1 MAKTVNMTRAL
12 AVENETRLTGAEALE
27 VEGVV
32 TLDQIITAA
41 TEEQTVAI
49 GSKDRQLRAASL
61 VTNQPVTV
69 QMLGTRHAIL
79 QTVAGP
85 PGTITH
91 TGDLEQEIFA
101 GDLVRLEGMPTAADD
116 GIYKVDSDPAVGV
129 IEAIGV
135 TTITLA
141 LGQDINTAGGGAVG
155 TVARVVTQTLL
166 SNAYAAVTV
175 TLATGAI
182 TFTGDLTDVFEAG
195 DFLIIEDSTG
205 NDGFWEIV
213 SVAFA
218 APTTTIIVQ
227 DKAAVAG
234 LPDNTDDGNFTL
246 ARDNIALAS
255 NIPYLW
261 SIDGGIPNP
270 FRQPGPAARAALF
283 NAFRGQ
289 IAFCMV
295 TCPGVTNA
303 NFQGRLCFDAN
314 LIP

>member
-1 MAKTVNMTRAL
+1 MAKTINMNRTL
-12 AVENETRLTGAEALE
+12 GVENEARLAGAEALE

-61 VTNQPVTV
+61 VTDQPVTV

-79 QTVAGP
+79 ETVAGP

-91 TGDLEQEIFA
+91 TGDLGQEIFA

-129 IEAIGV
+129 IEVIGV

-155 TVARVVTQTLL
+155 TIARVVTQTLL

-175 TLATGAI
+175 TAATGAI

-227 DKAAVAG
+227 DKAAVAI

-246 ARDNIALAS
+246 ARDNIALAA
-255 NIPYLW
+255 NVPYLW

-289 IAFCMV
+289 MAFCMV

>member
-1 MAKTVNMTRAL
+1 MAKTTNMTRAL
-12 AVENETRLTGAEALE
+12 GIENEARLTGVESLE

-32 TLDQIITAA
+32 TLDQTITAA

-49 GSKDRQLRAASL
+49 GSKDRQLRAASF
-61 VTNQPVTV
+61 VSNQPVTV
-69 QMLGTRHAIL
+69 QMLGTRHAVL

-101 GDLVRLEGMPTAADD
+101 GDLIRLEGMPTAADN
-116 GIYKVDSDPAVGV
+116 GIYKVDSDAAVGV
-129 IEAIGV
+129 IEAIGT

-155 TVARVVTQTLL
+155 TVARVVTQALL
-166 SNAYAAVTV
+166 SNAYTAVTV
-175 TLATGAI
+175 TAATGAI
-182 TFTGDLTDVFEAG
+182 TFTGDLTDVFEAA

-205 NDGFWEIV
+205 NDGLWEIV

-246 ARDNIALAS
+246 ARDNILLAA
-255 NIPYLW
+255 NVPYLW

-270 FRQPGPAARAALF
+270 FKQPGPYARAALF
-283 NAFRGQ
+283 NTFRGQ
-289 IAFCMV
+289 MAFCMV
-295 TCPGVTNA
+295 TCPGITNA

>member
-1 MAKTVNMTRAL
+1 MAKTINMTRAL
-12 AVENETRLTGAEALE
+12 GVENEARLTGAEALE

-61 VTNQPVTV
+61 VTDQPVTV

-79 QTVAGP
+79 QTVQGP
-85 PGTITH
+85 PGQITH
-91 TGDLEQEIFA
+91 TGDLTQEIFA

-116 GIYKVDSDPAVGV
+116 GVYKVDSDPAVGV
-129 IEAIGV
+129 LEAIGV
-135 TTITLA
+135 TTIVFA
-141 LGQDINTAGGGAVG
+141 LGQDINTGIGGAVG

-166 SNAYAAVTV
+166 SNAYTIVTA
-175 TLATGAI
+175 TAGTGAL
-182 TFTGDLTDVFEAG
+182 TFTGDLTDVFAAG
-195 DFLIIEDSTG
+195 DFLIIEDATL

-227 DKAAVAG
+227 DKAGVAG
-234 LPDNTDDGNFTL
+234 LVDSAAAGNFTL
-246 ARDNIALAS
+246 ARDNIALAT
-255 NIPYLW
+255 NVPYLW

-283 NAFRGQ
+283 NTFRGQ
-289 IAFCMV
+289 IAVCMV